1 VMVIDA
7 SALLAL
13 MFREPGAG
21 VVAECLPFG
30 LVSAVNVSE
39 VLARLSV
46 VDYPPER
53 FLHAMEAAAVTIVPF
68 DLVQAQV
75 AADLV
80 SATRPA
86 GLGLGDRA
94 CLALARTR
102 SLAALTA
109 DRAWASLSIGID
121 VQTIR

>member
-1 VMVIDA
+1 MVIDA

-13 MFREPGAG
+13 IFREAGAEI
-21 VVAECLPFG
+21 VADQLVFG
-30 LVSAVNVSE
+30 LVSTVNLSE
-39 VLARLSV
+39 VLARLNLAG
-46 VDYPPER
+46 YPQER
-53 FLHAMEAAAVTIVPF
+53 LLRALADAEVTIVPF
-68 DLVQAQV
+68 DLDQAQ
-75 AADLV
+75 AAAALI
-80 SATRPA
+80 SETRHA

-102 SLAALTA
+102 AQSALTA